1 MALIWFSCFCCASEN
16 LRLMPDSLAA
26 LLMDSEFA
34 VRHSLSAPIC
44 AKPRVI
50 GLSAAGAGR
59 EKSAVRL
66 ADSSAAMAVLLVMT
80 ILAPLAF
87 SGSGSALSS
96 SGTVAESSPEQEI
109 LLSALIHAA
118 LALTRTALFG
128 SRRTHNTQRRNRR
141 KKQRD

>member
-50 GLSAAGAGR
+50 GLSAAGAVR

-118 LALTRTALFG
+118 LALRL